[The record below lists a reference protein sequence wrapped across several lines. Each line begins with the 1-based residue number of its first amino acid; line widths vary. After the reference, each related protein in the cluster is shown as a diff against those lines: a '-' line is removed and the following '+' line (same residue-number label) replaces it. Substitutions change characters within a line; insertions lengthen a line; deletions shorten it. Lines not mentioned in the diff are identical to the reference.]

1 MNTVNIV
8 RSFLTRCGLAL
19 IGITLLTFAG
29 CSPNNPTPTPQP
41 TALPTASFTPRPTF
55 TPVPTATPRPS
66 PTATPAPTN
75 TPAPTATPTPNPN
88 INPLTGLKVDDP
100 AVLQRRPLLV
110 RIGNDPVARA
120 IQAGLSQADVV
131 YEDIME
137 GWGVTRYTAVF
148 WSQDPKLIRPIRSAR
163 LINLELVPQFDGAL
177 AHSGASD
184 RIRWLISQA
193 SFVDLDEFFHPEPY
207 TYGKGDWRT
216 RLYTSAP
223 ALRKYMREHGLEKAV
238 RLKGWHFA
246 ATPPKDGT
254 PAKEVYIPYPNG
266 AVTWRYNPDTGLYE
280 RFIDGAPHVDANNGQ
295 QIAAANVIAFYAEH
309 RKTDIVEDSLGNTS
323 INIVMKGEG
332 PIQLFRDGVMVEG
345 TWRRHDTAQLTEF
358 YDKDGNPLALKPGP
372 SWIELLPTNVP
383 KYKAQ
388 IR

>member
-1 MNTVNIV
+1 MNVV
-8 RSFLTRCGLAL
+8 QSFLTCRGLAL
-19 IGITLLTFAG
+19 AGAVLLTLAG

-66 PTATPAPTN
+66 PTATPAPTD

-88 INPLTGLKVDDP
+88 LNPLTGLEVDDP

-120 IQAGLSQADVV
+120 VQAGLSQADVV
-131 YEDIME
+131 YEDIMD

-148 WSQDPKLIRPIRSAR
+148 WSQDPEMIRPVRSAR
-163 LINLELVPQFDGAL
+163 LINLELTPQFDGAL

-223 ALRKYMREHGLEKAV
+223 ALRKYLREQGLEKPV
-238 RLKGWHFA
+238 QLQGWHFD
-246 ATPPKDGT
+246 ATPPQRGT
-254 PAKEVYIPYPNG
+254 SATEVFIPYPNG

-280 RFIDGAPHVDANNGQ
+280 RFIDGSRDVDANNGR
-295 QIAAANVIAFYAEH
+295 QIAVANVIAFYTEH
-309 RKTDIVEDSLGNTS
+309 RKTDIVEDSLGSTA
-323 INIVMKGEG
+323 IDIVMKGEG
-332 PIQLFRDGVMVEG
+332 PIQLFRDGVTVEG
-345 TWRRHDTAQLTEF
+345 TWRRNDTFELTRF
-358 YDKDGNPLALKPGP
+358 YDSDGDPLPLKPGQT
-372 SWIELLPTNVP
+372 WIELLPTNVP
-383 KYKAQ
+383 GYEAQ